1 MTCHIPYFTVTVW
14 VISWSE
20 SSHVSLL
27 TPFITLFSCFKCTY
41 LFLLHSSYGW
51 HKVMTLWCSLNY
63 YNAVRLMKSQCLWL
77 LNCQQSSHTYVCH
90 GPSVWQSYYFHENES
105 SARVHKSFTTLAVC
119 KYGTLSCL
127 TSIPWWPTDSIDFF
141 NRVWGEGRG
150 DWKKEQHP

>member
-1 MTCHIPYFTVTVW
+1 MYISVFTSQLIWLTQGDDPLMQFKLLQCCKVDEIPMSVTFELPTKQPY
-14 VISWSE
+14 I
-20 SSHVSLL
+20 
-27 TPFITLFSCFKCTY
+27 C
-41 LFLLHSSYGW
+41 
-51 HKVMTLWCSLNY
+51 N
-63 YNAVRLMKSQCLWL
+63 
-77 LNCQQSSHTYVCH
+77 

-150 DWKKEQHP
+150 IGRKNSILREQVTHFLIALYVWPSYAIESDIDWYHLVGVVFLSLN